1 MRRFNRLWVITV
13 IALAVLTLAGCPD
26 RPAPDQARKVSDR
39 FCEALLAGDRPALDR
54 LLTPTATGQ
63 LGSILPL
70 TRDDQPVSCVTGKPR
85 MTLLAAEVP
94 IQVEVS
100 GRRTATARLATIVL
114 SIESRRGVGRIL
126 ALRQSGSLAATGKG
140 ASLLAGPARN
150 PVEVFSATQL
160 PVMFTPAGAPQ
171 GVAFGVGRDRFS
183 ALAISPDSKRVG
195 FVTPGVHAFLGVLDL
210 GTRKARGIDLFFEGG
225 GNLLAFSPDGR
236 YLAVEVATAAGS
248 DRTFIYDWAA
258 GQRVG
263 PDLAGRFPIE
273 SYHVRLEG
281 WDSRN
286 TLWVVVSGAQGRAGD
301 VGGRRWALDP
311 RRGTITER
319 PAGK

>member
-1 MRRFNRLWVITV
+1 MRRFNHLWVITAV
-13 IALAVLTLAGCPD
+13 ALAVLSLTGCPD
-26 RPAPDQARKVSDR
+26 RPTPDQARKVSGL
-39 FCEALLAGDRPALDR
+39 FCEALLTGNRQALDR
-54 LLTPTATGQ
+54 LLTPKAASQ
-63 LGSILPL
+63 LSSALPI

-85 MTLLAAEVP
+85 MTALTAEVP

-100 GRRTATARLATIVL
+100 GRRSATARLATLVL

-126 ALRQSGSLAATGKG
+126 ALRQPGSLVAAGKG

-150 PVEVFSATQL
+150 PVEVLSATRL
-160 PVMFTPAGAPQ
+160 PVMFAPAGAPE
-171 GVAFGVGRDRFS
+171 GVAFGVGRDRFN
-183 ALAISPDSKRVG
+183 ALAISPDSRRIG
-195 FVTPGVHAFLGVLDL
+195 FVTPGVHAFMGVLDL

-258 GQRVG
+258 GRRVG

-273 SYHVRLEG
+273 SHHVRLES

-286 TLWVVVSGAQGRAGD
+286 NLRVIVSGAQGQTT
-301 VGGRRWALDP
+301 GGGSERWVIDP
-311 RRGTITER
+311 RRGTITEL
-319 PAGK
+319 PARK